1 MSVIFQGVGNVF
13 TFPNTSWY
21 VYLITA
27 NPSSAVCVATD
38 ASSNTYYGG
47 NKPGTSTGTFY
58 PLNNTQTGTINTV
71 LTAGMGYAVKYYS
84 NGFPQFS
91 YTADQP
97 AAGNE
102 YINQITV
109 SGSNELFFSGNFP
122 SASSNS
128 NFKDS
133 DGTTRVAT
141 FGSPSHVI
149 AKANLTGNV
158 SWRAL
163 SCTTQ
168 TGLAAPVIADS
179 SNAFISITTGSGSSN
194 ISIANSDDTVFGTT
208 VTNINGTGTK
218 PYIVKYYSNG
228 NVHWTLS
235 AGALNANETFT
246 QLACDRSTSS
256 LYITGSQTTQTTA
269 TQNYYLNNDGT
280 GTPAFSIGGGF
291 RGGLL
296 KINSDGTRAWFANVT
311 ATNIPTGS
319 GVATDLTGNVY
330 QSGINSTTV
339 ASVINSDGTTS
350 SVGTIP
356 ASNSW
361 IVKRDTNG
369 NAFWRSYQ
377 SMNNGTS
384 LCTDSTGAVY
394 MFMNQTASTAIN
406 VFNTAASPSI
416 TFTVPSQSFANP
428 AIIKR
433 LADGTPSWYMQI
445 SSTSAISAITI
456 QGGMLTCDANDRLTF
471 VFSKPTNACTVIT
484 GNASGT
490 IDTLSLPAL
499 SAQAGVCVK
508 INSDGTIYR
517 LP

>member
-21 VYLITA
+21 VYVITTTNA
-27 NPSSAVCVATD
+27 STAVCVATD

-47 NKPGTSTGTFY
+47 NKPGTNLGTFY
-58 PLNNTQTGTINTV
+58 PLNNTQTGTINTA
-71 LTAGMGYAVKYYS
+71 LSGGMGYVVKYFS

-109 SGSNELFFSGNFP
+109 SGSNELFFSGNFLA
-122 SASSNS
+122 ASSNS

-133 DGTTRVAT
+133 DGTTRVPT

-168 TGLAAPVIADS
+168 TGSAAPVTADS
-179 SNAFISITTGSGSSN
+179 SNAFIAIQAASGSSN
-194 ISIANSDDTVFGTT
+194 ITIANSDDTTFTTT

-218 PYIVKYYSNG
+218 PYVVKYYSNG
-228 NVHWTLS
+228 NVHWVLS
-235 AGALNANETFT
+235 AGALNSNDTFL
-246 QLACDRSTSS
+246 QIACDRSTSS
-256 LYITGSQTTQTTA
+256 LYITGTQSNQNA
-269 TQNYYLNNDGT
+269 QNYYLNNDGT
-280 GTPAFSIGGGF
+280 GTPLFTIGGGF

-296 KINSDGTRAWFANVT
+296 KINPDGTRAWFANVT
-311 ATNIPTGS
+311 SSSTPLGS
-319 GVATDLTGNVY
+319 GVATDITGNVY
-330 QSGINSTTV
+330 QSGLTAGLSGT
-339 ASVINSDGTTS
+339 VINADGTTA
-350 SVGTIP
+350 SVGTIL
-356 ASNSW
+356 ATSSW
-361 IVKRDTNG
+361 VVKRDANG
-369 NAFWRSYQ
+369 NAFWRGYQ
-377 SMNNGTS
+377 SINTLSS

-394 MFMNQTASTAIN
+394 AYMIQSAGTTVNVYNSAVSPAIVCTLPIPTNQT
-406 VFNTAASPSI
+406 PL
-416 TFTVPSQSFANP
+416 
-428 AIIKR
+428 IIKR
-433 LADGTPSWYMQI
+433 LANGDFSWYMQI
-445 SSTSAISAITI
+445 SSSVSIPSITI
-456 QGGMLTCDANDRLTF
+456 QGGMITCDANDRLTF
-471 VFSKPTNACTVIT
+471 VFSKPTNACTITT

-490 IDTLSLPAL
+490 IDSLSLPAFG
-499 SAQAGVCVK
+499 AQAGVCVK